1 MYVYIYIYI
10 YIHTLHCVSGII
22 KNSNLIKL
30 NNLEF
35 QLIDLEFFKNMLC
48 FQNSFF
54 SQFKT

>member
-1 MYVYIYIYI
+1 MYVYIYI